1 MEGGLVMRPINLTMS
16 AFGPYAGVQML
27 DMAQLGAEGLYLV
40 TGDTGAGKTT
50 IFDAICYAL
59 YDEPSG
65 ASRDARMMRSTYAD
79 VDTDT
84 YVELTFD
91 HMGKTYRVKRNP
103 SYERRKKKG
112 EGTTLQ
118 DAAAELYL
126 PDDSVISNRTKVN
139 SYLQELLGVDREQ
152 FSQISMLAQG
162 EFKELLVAES
172 GDRKTLIKC
181 ERLEFNIPGK
191 SGEDFSNLPV
201 VSKDKFI
208 TISQFALREV
218 INQTIFSI
226 SDNENNKLMT
236 GELFEVSNN
245 KLSVVSLDGHRISIR
260 YIELKGDNS
269 DIKVVV
275 PGKSLSDISK
285 IMNGGVDDPV
295 NIYFT
300 DNNILFEFDN
310 TKVVSRLIEGEYF
323 RISHMLSV
331 DYQIKMKINKREF
344 LDSLD
349 RATLLIK
356 DSDKKPIRLSIDD
369 RTLGLKIS
377 SLIGSLNEE
386 IDIEKEGN
394 NLVIGFN
401 PKLIIDALRV
411 IDDENVT
418 IYFNNTKSPCVIK
431 DDAETYIY
439 LILPMGINEE

>member
-1 MEGGLVMRPINLTMS
+1 MKISIRKANLLQGITTVS
-16 AFGPYAGVQML
+16 KAVSN
-27 DMAQLGAEGLYLV
+27 
-40 TGDTGAGKTT
+40 KTT
-50 IFDAICYAL
+50 HPILSCILVEASGGVIKLTANDMEIGIESYVDGTVIEDGKVAL
-59 YDEPSG
+59 EAKLFSD
-65 ASRDARMMRSTYAD
+65 
-79 VDTDT
+79 
-84 YVELTFD
+84 FI
-91 HMGKTYRVKRNP
+91 
-103 SYERRKKKG
+103 RK
-112 EGTTLQ
+112 
-118 DAAAELYL
+118 L
-126 PDDSVISNRTKVN
+126 PDSEISIE
-139 SYLQELLGVDREQ
+139 SD
-152 FSQISMLAQG
+152 
-162 EFKELLVAES
+162 KEN
-172 GDRKTLIKC
+172 KTLIKC
-181 ERLEFNIPGK
+181 ERLEFNLPGK
-191 SGEDFSNLPV
+191 SGNDFSNLPV
-201 VSKDKFI
+201 VSKDKYI
-208 TISQFALREV
+208 TISQFALRDV

-245 KLSVVSLDGHRISIR
+245 RLSVVSLDGHRISIR
-260 YIELKGDNS
+260 YIDLNGDNS

-295 NIYFT
+295 NIYFNE
-300 DNNILFEFDN
+300 NNILFEFDN

-356 DSDKKPIRLSIDD
+356 ESDKKPIRLSIGD
-369 RTLGLKIS
+369 RNLGLKIS
-377 SLIGSLNEE
+377 SLIGSLNDE

-431 DDAETYIY
+431 DDAGSYIY

>member
-1 MEGGLVMRPINLTMS
+1 MKISIRKANLLQGITTVS
-16 AFGPYAGVQML
+16 KAVSN
-27 DMAQLGAEGLYLV
+27 
-40 TGDTGAGKTT
+40 KTT
-50 IFDAICYAL
+50 HPILSCILVEASGGIIKLTANDMEIGIESYVDGTVIEDGKVAL
-59 YDEPSG
+59 EAKLFSD
-65 ASRDARMMRSTYAD
+65 
-79 VDTDT
+79 
-84 YVELTFD
+84 FI
-91 HMGKTYRVKRNP
+91 
-103 SYERRKKKG
+103 RK
-112 EGTTLQ
+112 
-118 DAAAELYL
+118 L
-126 PDDSVISNRTKVN
+126 PDSEISIE
-139 SYLQELLGVDREQ
+139 SD
-152 FSQISMLAQG
+152 
-162 EFKELLVAES
+162 KEN
-172 GDRKTLIKC
+172 KTLIKC
-181 ERLEFNIPGK
+181 ERLEFNLPGK
-191 SGEDFSNLPV
+191 SGNDFSNLPV
-201 VSKDKFI
+201 VSKDKYI
-208 TISQFALREV
+208 TISQFALRDV

-245 KLSVVSLDGHRISIR
+245 RLSVVSLDGHRISIR
-260 YIELKGDNS
+260 YIDLKGDNS

-295 NIYFT
+295 NIYFNE
-300 DNNILFEFDN
+300 NNILFEFDN

-356 DSDKKPIRLSIDD
+356 ESDKKPIRLSIGD
-369 RTLGLKIS
+369 RNLVLKIS
-377 SLIGSLNEE
+377 SLIGSLNDE

-431 DDAETYIY
+431 DDAGSYIY

>member
-1 MEGGLVMRPINLTMS
+1 MKISIRKANLLQGITTVS
-16 AFGPYAGVQML
+16 KAVSN
-27 DMAQLGAEGLYLV
+27 
-40 TGDTGAGKTT
+40 KTT
-50 IFDAICYAL
+50 HPILSCILVEASGGIIKLTANDMEIGIESYVDGTVIEDGKVAL
-59 YDEPSG
+59 EAKLFSD
-65 ASRDARMMRSTYAD
+65 
-79 VDTDT
+79 
-84 YVELTFD
+84 FI
-91 HMGKTYRVKRNP
+91 
-103 SYERRKKKG
+103 RK
-112 EGTTLQ
+112 
-118 DAAAELYL
+118 L
-126 PDDSVISNRTKVN
+126 PDSEISIE
-139 SYLQELLGVDREQ
+139 SD
-152 FSQISMLAQG
+152 
-162 EFKELLVAES
+162 KEN
-172 GDRKTLIKC
+172 KTLIKC
-181 ERLEFNIPGK
+181 ERLEFNLPGK
-191 SGEDFSNLPV
+191 SGNDFSNLPV
-201 VSKDKFI
+201 VSKDKYI
-208 TISQFALREV
+208 TISQFALRDV

-245 KLSVVSLDGHRISIR
+245 RLSVVSLDGHRISIR
-260 YIELKGDNS
+260 YIDLKGDNS

-295 NIYFT
+295 NIYFNE
-300 DNNILFEFDN
+300 NNILFEFDN

-356 DSDKKPIRLSIDD
+356 ESDKKPIRLNIGD
-369 RTLGLKIS
+369 RNLGLKIS
-377 SLIGSLNEE
+377 SLIGSLNDE

-431 DDAETYIY
+431 DDAGSYIY

>member
-1 MEGGLVMRPINLTMS
+1 MKISIRKSNLLQGINIVSKAVSNKTTRPILSCILVEAAGGVIKLT
-16 AFGPYAGVQML
+16 AN
-27 DMAQLGAEGLYLV
+27 DMEIGIESYVDGTV
-40 TGDTGAGKTT
+40 IEDGKV
-50 IFDAICYAL
+50 AL
-59 YDEPSG
+59 EAKLFSD
-65 ASRDARMMRSTYAD
+65 
-79 VDTDT
+79 
-84 YVELTFD
+84 FI
-91 HMGKTYRVKRNP
+91 
-103 SYERRKKKG
+103 RK
-112 EGTTLQ
+112 
-118 DAAAELYL
+118 L
-126 PDDSVISNRTKVN
+126 PDSDITIESDKDS
-139 SYLQELLGVDREQ
+139 
-152 FSQISMLAQG
+152 
-162 EFKELLVAES
+162 
-172 GDRKTLIKC
+172 KTLIKC

-275 PGKSLSDISK
+275 PGISLSDISM
-285 IMNGGVDDPV
+285 IMNGGVYDPV

-386 IDIEKEGN
+386 IDIEKVGN
-394 NLVIGFN
+394 NHVIGFN
-401 PKLIIDALRV
+401 PTLIIDALRV
-411 IDDENVT
+411 NDDENVT
-418 IYFNNTKSPCVIK
+418 IYFNNTKSPCVIM

>member
-1 MEGGLVMRPINLTMS
+1 MKISIRKANLLQGITTVS
-16 AFGPYAGVQML
+16 KAVSN
-27 DMAQLGAEGLYLV
+27 
-40 TGDTGAGKTT
+40 KTT
-50 IFDAICYAL
+50 HPILSCILVEASGGIIKLTANDMEIGIESYVDGTVIEDGKVAL
-59 YDEPSG
+59 EAKLFSD
-65 ASRDARMMRSTYAD
+65 
-79 VDTDT
+79 
-84 YVELTFD
+84 FI
-91 HMGKTYRVKRNP
+91 
-103 SYERRKKKG
+103 RK
-112 EGTTLQ
+112 
-118 DAAAELYL
+118 L
-126 PDDSVISNRTKVN
+126 PDSDIS
-139 SYLQELLGVDREQ
+139 
-152 FSQISMLAQG
+152 I
-162 EFKELLVAES
+162 ES
-172 GDRKTLIKC
+172 DKDNKTLIKC
-181 ERLEFNIPGK
+181 ERLEFNLPGK
-191 SGEDFSNLPV
+191 SGNDFSNLPV
-201 VSKDKFI
+201 VSKDKYI
-208 TISQFALREV
+208 TISQFALRDV

-245 KLSVVSLDGHRISIR
+245 RLSVVSLDGHRISIR
-260 YIELKGDNS
+260 YIDLKGDNS

-295 NIYFT
+295 NIYFNE
-300 DNNILFEFDN
+300 NNILFEFDN

-356 DSDKKPIRLSIDD
+356 ESDKKPIRLSIED
-369 RTLGLKIS
+369 RNLGLKIS
-377 SLIGSLNEE
+377 SLIGSLNDE

-431 DDAETYIY
+431 DDAGSYIY

>member
-1 MEGGLVMRPINLTMS
+1 MNISIRKANLLQGITTVS
-16 AFGPYAGVQML
+16 KAVSN
-27 DMAQLGAEGLYLV
+27 
-40 TGDTGAGKTT
+40 KTT
-50 IFDAICYAL
+50 HPILSCILVEASGGIIKLTANDMEIGIESYVDGTVIEDGKVAL
-59 YDEPSG
+59 EAKLFSD
-65 ASRDARMMRSTYAD
+65 
-79 VDTDT
+79 
-84 YVELTFD
+84 FI
-91 HMGKTYRVKRNP
+91 
-103 SYERRKKKG
+103 RK
-112 EGTTLQ
+112 
-118 DAAAELYL
+118 L
-126 PDDSVISNRTKVN
+126 PDSDIS
-139 SYLQELLGVDREQ
+139 
-152 FSQISMLAQG
+152 I
-162 EFKELLVAES
+162 ES
-172 GDRKTLIKC
+172 DKDNKTIIKC
-181 ERLEFNIPGK
+181 ERLEFNLPGK
-191 SGEDFSNLPV
+191 SGNDFSNLPV
-201 VSKDKFI
+201 VSKDKYI
-208 TISQFALREV
+208 TISQFALRDV

-245 KLSVVSLDGHRISIR
+245 RLSVVSLDGHRISIR
-260 YIELKGDNS
+260 YIDLKGDNS

-295 NIYFT
+295 NIYFNE
-300 DNNILFEFDN
+300 NNILFEFDN

-356 DSDKKPIRLSIDD
+356 ESDKKPIRLSIED
-369 RTLGLKIS
+369 RNLGLKIS
-377 SLIGSLNEE
+377 SLIGSLNDE

-431 DDAETYIY
+431 DDAGSYIY

>member
-1 MEGGLVMRPINLTMS
+1 MKISIRKANLLQGITTVS
-16 AFGPYAGVQML
+16 KAVSN
-27 DMAQLGAEGLYLV
+27 
-40 TGDTGAGKTT
+40 KTT
-50 IFDAICYAL
+50 HPILSCILVEASGGIIKLTANDMEIGIESYVDGTVIEDGKVAL
-59 YDEPSG
+59 EAKLFSD
-65 ASRDARMMRSTYAD
+65 
-79 VDTDT
+79 
-84 YVELTFD
+84 FI
-91 HMGKTYRVKRNP
+91 
-103 SYERRKKKG
+103 RK
-112 EGTTLQ
+112 
-118 DAAAELYL
+118 L
-126 PDDSVISNRTKVN
+126 PDSEISIE
-139 SYLQELLGVDREQ
+139 SD
-152 FSQISMLAQG
+152 
-162 EFKELLVAES
+162 KEN
-172 GDRKTLIKC
+172 KTLIKC
-181 ERLEFNIPGK
+181 ERLEFNLPGK
-191 SGEDFSNLPV
+191 SGNDFSNLPV
-201 VSKDKFI
+201 VSKDKYI
-208 TISQFALREV
+208 TISQFALRDV

-245 KLSVVSLDGHRISIR
+245 RLSVVSLDGHRISIR
-260 YIELKGDNS
+260 YIDLKGDNS

-295 NIYFT
+295 NIYFNE
-300 DNNILFEFDN
+300 NNILFEFDN

-356 DSDKKPIRLSIDD
+356 ESDKKPIRLNIGD
-369 RTLGLKIS
+369 RNLGLKIS

-431 DDAETYIY
+431 DDAGSYIY

>member
-1 MEGGLVMRPINLTMS
+1 MKISIRKSNLLQGINIVS
-16 AFGPYAGVQML
+16 KAVSN
-27 DMAQLGAEGLYLV
+27 
-40 TGDTGAGKTT
+40 KTT
-50 IFDAICYAL
+50 HPILSCILVEAAGGVIKLTANDMEIGIESYVDGTVIEDGKVAL
-59 YDEPSG
+59 EAKLFSD
-65 ASRDARMMRSTYAD
+65 
-79 VDTDT
+79 
-84 YVELTFD
+84 FI
-91 HMGKTYRVKRNP
+91 
-103 SYERRKKKG
+103 RK
-112 EGTTLQ
+112 
-118 DAAAELYL
+118 L
-126 PDDSVISNRTKVN
+126 PDSDITIESDKDS
-139 SYLQELLGVDREQ
+139 
-152 FSQISMLAQG
+152 
-162 EFKELLVAES
+162 
-172 GDRKTLIKC
+172 KTLIKC

-310 TKVVSRLIEGEYF
+310 TKVVSRLIEGEY
-323 RISHMLSV
+323 
-331 DYQIKMKINKREF
+331 QIKMKINKREF

>member
-1 MEGGLVMRPINLTMS
+1 MKISIRKSNLLQGINIVS
-16 AFGPYAGVQML
+16 KAVSN
-27 DMAQLGAEGLYLV
+27 
-40 TGDTGAGKTT
+40 KTT
-50 IFDAICYAL
+50 HPILSCILVEAAGGVIKLTANDMEIGIESYVDGTVIEDGKVAL
-59 YDEPSG
+59 EAKLFSD
-65 ASRDARMMRSTYAD
+65 
-79 VDTDT
+79 
-84 YVELTFD
+84 FI
-91 HMGKTYRVKRNP
+91 
-103 SYERRKKKG
+103 RK
-112 EGTTLQ
+112 
-118 DAAAELYL
+118 L
-126 PDDSVISNRTKVN
+126 PDSDITIESDKDS
-139 SYLQELLGVDREQ
+139 
-152 FSQISMLAQG
+152 
-162 EFKELLVAES
+162 
-172 GDRKTLIKC
+172 KTLI
-181 ERLEFNIPGK
+181 NIPGK

-349 RATLLIK
+349 RATLIIK

>member
-1 MEGGLVMRPINLTMS
+1 MKIICTKSNL
-16 AFGPYAGVQML
+16 AKGVSIVSK
-27 DMAQLGAEGLYLV
+27 AV
-40 TGDTGAGKTT
+40 PSKTT
-50 IFDAICYAL
+50 MPILECILIDASTDIIKLTANDMELGIETSIDGEIIERGIIALNARIFSEI
-59 YDEPSG
+59 
-65 ASRDARMMRSTYAD
+65 
-79 VDTDT
+79 V
-84 YVELTFD
+84 
-91 HMGKTYRVKRNP
+91 
-103 SYERRKKKG
+103 RK
-112 EGTTLQ
+112 
-118 DAAAELYL
+118 L
-126 PDDSVISNRTKVN
+126 PDSDITIESDKDS
-139 SYLQELLGVDREQ
+139 
-152 FSQISMLAQG
+152 
-162 EFKELLVAES
+162 
-172 GDRKTLIKC
+172 KTLIKC

>member
-1 MEGGLVMRPINLTMS
+1 MLSIVIHIHICTHPFYIRKEFTLTMKISIRKSNLLQGINIVSKAVSNKTTHPILSCILVEAEGGVIKLT
-16 AFGPYAGVQML
+16 AN
-27 DMAQLGAEGLYLV
+27 DMEIGIESYVDGTV
-40 TGDTGAGKTT
+40 IEDGKV
-50 IFDAICYAL
+50 AL
-59 YDEPSG
+59 EAKLFSD
-65 ASRDARMMRSTYAD
+65 
-79 VDTDT
+79 
-84 YVELTFD
+84 FI
-91 HMGKTYRVKRNP
+91 
-103 SYERRKKKG
+103 RK
-112 EGTTLQ
+112 
-118 DAAAELYL
+118 L
-126 PDDSVISNRTKVN
+126 PDSDITIES
-139 SYLQELLGVDREQ
+139 D
-152 FSQISMLAQG
+152 
-162 EFKELLVAES
+162 KES
-172 GDRKTLIKC
+172 KTLIKC

-191 SGEDFSNLPV
+191 SGDDFSNLPV
-201 VSKDKFI
+201 VSKEKYI

-260 YIELKGDNS
+260 YIDLKGDNS

-285 IMNGGVDDPV
+285 IMSGGVDDNV

-300 DNNILFEFDN
+300 ENNILFEFDN

-356 DSDKKPIRLSIDD
+356 DSDKKPIRLSIED

-386 IDIEKEGN
+386 IDIDKEGN

-439 LILPMGINEE
+439 LILPMGINE

>member
-1 MEGGLVMRPINLTMS
+1 MDVINSYTHLHLKASVYIRKEFTLTMKISIRKSNLLQGINIVSKAVSNKTTHPILSCILVEAEGGVIKLTANDIEIGIES
-16 AFGPYAGVQML
+16 YVDGTVIE
-27 DMAQLGAEGLYLV
+27 EGKV
-40 TGDTGAGKTT
+40 
-50 IFDAICYAL
+50 AL
-59 YDEPSG
+59 EAKLFSD
-65 ASRDARMMRSTYAD
+65 
-79 VDTDT
+79 
-84 YVELTFD
+84 FI
-91 HMGKTYRVKRNP
+91 
-103 SYERRKKKG
+103 RK
-112 EGTTLQ
+112 
-118 DAAAELYL
+118 L
-126 PDDSVISNRTKVN
+126 PDSDITIES
-139 SYLQELLGVDREQ
+139 D
-152 FSQISMLAQG
+152 
-162 EFKELLVAES
+162 KES
-172 GDRKTLIKC
+172 KTLIKC

-191 SGEDFSNLPV
+191 SGDDFSNLPV

-260 YIELKGDNS
+260 YIDLKGDNS

-285 IMNGGVDDPV
+285 IMTGGVDDNV

-300 DNNILFEFDN
+300 ENNILFEFDN

-356 DSDKKPIRLSIDD
+356 DSDKKPIRLSIEE

-386 IDIEKEGN
+386 IDIDKEGN

-431 DDAETYIY
+431 NDAENYIY
-439 LILPMGINEE
+439 LILPMGINE

>member
-1 MEGGLVMRPINLTMS
+1 MKISIRKSNLLQGINIVS
-16 AFGPYAGVQML
+16 KAVSN
-27 DMAQLGAEGLYLV
+27 
-40 TGDTGAGKTT
+40 KTT
-50 IFDAICYAL
+50 HPILSCILVEAAGGVIKLTANDMEIGIESYVDGTVIEDGKVAL
-59 YDEPSG
+59 EAKLFSD
-65 ASRDARMMRSTYAD
+65 
-79 VDTDT
+79 
-84 YVELTFD
+84 FI
-91 HMGKTYRVKRNP
+91 
-103 SYERRKKKG
+103 RK
-112 EGTTLQ
+112 
-118 DAAAELYL
+118 L
-126 PDDSVISNRTKVN
+126 PDSDITIES
-139 SYLQELLGVDREQ
+139 D
-152 FSQISMLAQG
+152 
-162 EFKELLVAES
+162 KES
-172 GDRKTLIKC
+172 KTSIKC

-191 SGEDFSNLPV
+191 TGDDFSNLPV

-218 INQTIFSI
+218 INQTLFSI

-236 GELFEVSNN
+236 GELFEVANN
-245 KLSVVSLDGHRISIR
+245 RLSVVSLDGHRISIR
-260 YIELKGDNS
+260 YIDLKGDNS

-275 PGKSLSDISK
+275 PGKSLGDISK
-285 IMNGGVDDPV
+285 IMSGGVDDDV

-300 DNNILFEFDN
+300 ENNILFEFDN

-331 DYQIKMKINKREF
+331 DYQIRMKINKREF

-356 DSDKKPIRLSIDD
+356 DSDKKPIRMSIED

-431 DDAETYIY
+431 DEAESYIY

>member
-1 MEGGLVMRPINLTMS
+1 MKISIRKANLLQGITTVS
-16 AFGPYAGVQML
+16 KAVSN
-27 DMAQLGAEGLYLV
+27 
-40 TGDTGAGKTT
+40 KTT
-50 IFDAICYAL
+50 HPILSCILVEASGGIIKLTANDMEIGIESYVDGTVIEDGKVAL
-59 YDEPSG
+59 EAKLFSD
-65 ASRDARMMRSTYAD
+65 
-79 VDTDT
+79 
-84 YVELTFD
+84 FI
-91 HMGKTYRVKRNP
+91 
-103 SYERRKKKG
+103 RK
-112 EGTTLQ
+112 
-118 DAAAELYL
+118 L
-126 PDDSVISNRTKVN
+126 PDSEISIE
-139 SYLQELLGVDREQ
+139 SD
-152 FSQISMLAQG
+152 
-162 EFKELLVAES
+162 KEN
-172 GDRKTLIKC
+172 KTLIKC
-181 ERLEFNIPGK
+181 ERLEFNLPGK
-191 SGEDFSNLPV
+191 SGNDFSNLPV
-201 VSKDKFI
+201 VSKDKYI
-208 TISQFALREV
+208 KISQFALRDV

-245 KLSVVSLDGHRISIR
+245 RLSVVSLDGHRISIR
-260 YIELKGDNS
+260 YIDLKGDNS

-295 NIYFT
+295 NIYFNE
-300 DNNILFEFDN
+300 NNILFEFDN

-356 DSDKKPIRLSIDD
+356 ESDKKPIRLNIGD
-369 RTLGLKIS
+369 RNLGLKIS
-377 SLIGSLNEE
+377 SLIGSLNDE

-431 DDAETYIY
+431 DDAGSYIY

>member
-1 MEGGLVMRPINLTMS
+1 MKISIRKANLLQGITTVS
-16 AFGPYAGVQML
+16 KAVSN
-27 DMAQLGAEGLYLV
+27 
-40 TGDTGAGKTT
+40 KTT
-50 IFDAICYAL
+50 HPILSCILVEASGGVIKLTANDMEIGIESYVDGTVIEDGKVAL
-59 YDEPSG
+59 EAKLFSD
-65 ASRDARMMRSTYAD
+65 
-79 VDTDT
+79 
-84 YVELTFD
+84 FI
-91 HMGKTYRVKRNP
+91 
-103 SYERRKKKG
+103 RK
-112 EGTTLQ
+112 
-118 DAAAELYL
+118 L
-126 PDDSVISNRTKVN
+126 PDSDIS
-139 SYLQELLGVDREQ
+139 
-152 FSQISMLAQG
+152 I
-162 EFKELLVAES
+162 ES
-172 GDRKTLIKC
+172 DKNNKTLIKC
-181 ERLEFNIPGK
+181 ERLEFNLPGK
-191 SGEDFSNLPV
+191 SGNDFSNLPV
-201 VSKDKFI
+201 VSKDKYI
-208 TISQFALREV
+208 TISQFALRDV

-245 KLSVVSLDGHRISIR
+245 RLSVVSLDGHRISIR
-260 YIELKGDNS
+260 YIDLKGDNS

-295 NIYFT
+295 NIYFNE
-300 DNNILFEFDN
+300 NNILFEFDN

-356 DSDKKPIRLSIDD
+356 ESDKKPIRLSIED
-369 RTLGLKIS
+369 RNLGLKIS
-377 SLIGSLNEE
+377 SLIGSLNDE

-431 DDAETYIY
+431 DDAGSYIY

>member
-1 MEGGLVMRPINLTMS
+1 MKISIRKANLLQGITTVS
-16 AFGPYAGVQML
+16 KAVSN
-27 DMAQLGAEGLYLV
+27 
-40 TGDTGAGKTT
+40 KTT
-50 IFDAICYAL
+50 HPILSCILVEASGGIIKLTANDMEIGIESYVDGTVIEDGKVAL
-59 YDEPSG
+59 EAKLFSD
-65 ASRDARMMRSTYAD
+65 
-79 VDTDT
+79 
-84 YVELTFD
+84 FI
-91 HMGKTYRVKRNP
+91 
-103 SYERRKKKG
+103 RK
-112 EGTTLQ
+112 
-118 DAAAELYL
+118 L
-126 PDDSVISNRTKVN
+126 PDSEISIE
-139 SYLQELLGVDREQ
+139 SD
-152 FSQISMLAQG
+152 
-162 EFKELLVAES
+162 KEN
-172 GDRKTLIKC
+172 KTLIKC
-181 ERLEFNIPGK
+181 ERLEFNLPGK
-191 SGEDFSNLPV
+191 SGNDFSNLPV
-201 VSKDKFI
+201 VSKDKYI
-208 TISQFALREV
+208 TISQFALRDV

-245 KLSVVSLDGHRISIR
+245 RLSVVSLDGHRISIR
-260 YIELKGDNS
+260 YIDLKGDNS

-295 NIYFT
+295 NIYFNE
-300 DNNILFEFDN
+300 NNILFEFDN

-356 DSDKKPIRLSIDD
+356 ESDKKPIRLSIGD
-369 RTLGLKIS
+369 RNLGLKIS
-377 SLIGSLNEE
+377 SLIGSLNDE

-431 DDAETYIY
+431 DDAGSYIY
-439 LILPMGINEE
+439 LILPMGINAVSYTHLTLPTILRV

>member
-1 MEGGLVMRPINLTMS
+1 MKISIRKANLLQGITTVS
-16 AFGPYAGVQML
+16 KAVSN
-27 DMAQLGAEGLYLV
+27 
-40 TGDTGAGKTT
+40 KTT
-50 IFDAICYAL
+50 HPILSCILVEASGGVIKLTANDMEIGIESYVDGTVIEDGKVAL
-59 YDEPSG
+59 EAKLFSD
-65 ASRDARMMRSTYAD
+65 
-79 VDTDT
+79 
-84 YVELTFD
+84 FI
-91 HMGKTYRVKRNP
+91 
-103 SYERRKKKG
+103 RK
-112 EGTTLQ
+112 
-118 DAAAELYL
+118 L
-126 PDDSVISNRTKVN
+126 PDSEIS
-139 SYLQELLGVDREQ
+139 
-152 FSQISMLAQG
+152 I
-162 EFKELLVAES
+162 ES
-172 GDRKTLIKC
+172 DKDNKTLIKC
-181 ERLEFNIPGK
+181 ERLEFNLPGK
-191 SGEDFSNLPV
+191 SGNDFSNLPV
-201 VSKDKFI
+201 VSKDKYI
-208 TISQFALREV
+208 TISQFALRDV

-245 KLSVVSLDGHRISIR
+245 RLSVVSLDGHRISIR
-260 YIELKGDNS
+260 YIDLKGDNS

-295 NIYFT
+295 NIYFNE
-300 DNNILFEFDN
+300 NNILFEFDN

-356 DSDKKPIRLSIDD
+356 ESDKKPIRLSIED
-369 RTLGLKIS
+369 RNLGLKIS
-377 SLIGSLNEE
+377 SLIGSLNDE

-431 DDAETYIY
+431 DDAGSYIY

>member
-1 MEGGLVMRPINLTMS
+1 MKISIRKSNLLQGINIVS
-16 AFGPYAGVQML
+16 KAVSN
-27 DMAQLGAEGLYLV
+27 
-40 TGDTGAGKTT
+40 KTT
-50 IFDAICYAL
+50 HPILSCILVEAAGGVIKLTANDMEIGIESYVDGTVIEDGKVAL
-59 YDEPSG
+59 EAKLFSD
-65 ASRDARMMRSTYAD
+65 
-79 VDTDT
+79 
-84 YVELTFD
+84 FI
-91 HMGKTYRVKRNP
+91 
-103 SYERRKKKG
+103 RK
-112 EGTTLQ
+112 
-118 DAAAELYL
+118 L
-126 PDDSVISNRTKVN
+126 PDSDITIESDQDS
-139 SYLQELLGVDREQ
+139 
-152 FSQISMLAQG
+152 
-162 EFKELLVAES
+162 
-172 GDRKTLIKC
+172 KTLIKC
-181 ERLEFNIPGK
+181 ERLAFNIPGK

-226 SDNENNKLMT
+226 SDNE
-236 GELFEVSNN
+236 NN